1 MKRILRLPR
10 AVGSSKAHIV
20 VWVVV
25 GHLQSMGVARERE
38 INKKK
43 SKIKKKKIKN

>member
-10 AVGSSKAHIV
+10 AVESPKAHIV

-25 GHLQSMGVARERE
+25 GHLQSMVVARERE
-38 INKKK
+38 INKK
-43 SKIKKKKIKN
+43 IKNQKKKIKN